1 MEDPAAEWEI
11 QESSPERDGGKV
23 GWILN
28 KGLVLGKK
36 VVITG
41 LVISSASLILPPV
54 VVISAIGFV
63 CSVPY
68 GVFLASYACTEKL
81 MSMLLPCPAT
91 GPVFL
96 KYGTIF
102 DDGEEFDADENQG
115 ETGWLNENS
124 FMEKEEEG
132 LGDDAIEE
140 IGMRIDLNGKGT
152 IGLDEGSILEDSH
165 RKDSSGKDIK
175 ELAKEVYATA
185 EENRNEGDV
194 HGFLDEEREKPPT
207 DTEVKIERRTK
218 GKELK
223 QMIEE
228 SDSEPPEEKDE
239 GAGTDENREGEE
251 VKFIRY
257 SDMEKECE
265 KLRED
270 TMEEVE
276 MRIELV
282 DEGKREFAGNDLENT
297 CEEGGIQKDDTM
309 KKNDDEAD
317 KGQFLGE
324 VKELSKDIE
333 LEVTT
338 EWIEKEPIAEER
350 SSVEPVDVDE
360 ISGIMAF
367 SEAVGESSSNI
378 GKKRAVEAKNLT
390 VQVYRDMD
398 AEEDEEP
405 VRETKGLLEK
415 IRDKGKIDC
424 SVEDK
429 QNVEKVIAGAEQDF
443 KVAMN
448 LEESGSE
455 FENKFLLGNVETR
468 RPMTEFER
476 KIENDIDEQTPE
488 ISKEFQEMR
497 SAGNMDLVPKE
508 MKLGENIDGSEQ
520 KDVKNIL
527 TTIDLVEGMGK
538 TISDG
543 RGAKERQEPLIDSAV
558 STQEAGY
565 IAINAQ
571 QDSQVNWEK
580 GTMISSNEDT
590 KETTHEGGLDLWE
603 HEKAASQ
610 SCSYLDNDNYDG
622 SQQSSGHLDH
632 HRRSN
637 FVDHTQ
643 FSRKDLATALDKECR
658 EEKIW
663 QQMNA
668 IRKIVGYKGSP
679 EQTCIEELKALYL
692 FTGVEPPA
700 SLNNHSDLVEVNN
713 MLHFL
718 MSILGVK

>member
-11 QESSPERDGGKV
+11 QESSPERDGGKL

-36 VVITG
+36 MVITG

-91 GPVFL
+91 GQAFL

-115 ETGWLNENS
+115 ESGWFNENS
-124 FMEKEEEG
+124 FVQKEGGG
-132 LGDDAIEE
+132 LGDDAVEE
-140 IGMRIDLNGKGT
+140 IGMRIDLNGKRT
-152 IGLDEGSILEDSH
+152 SGLDEGGILEYSH
-165 RKDSSGKDIK
+165 RKDSSGKDTK
-175 ELAKEVYATA
+175 EVTKEVYATA
-185 EENRNEGDV
+185 EENRNERHV
-194 HGFLDEEREKPPT
+194 HSFLDEEREKPPT
-207 DTEVKIERRTK
+207 DI
-218 GKELK
+218 
-223 QMIEE
+223 
-228 SDSEPPEEKDE
+228 D
-239 GAGTDENREGEE
+239 NRAGEE
-251 VKFIRY
+251 VKFKRY

-282 DEGKREFAGNDLENT
+282 DEGKREFAENDLEDT

-309 KKNDDEAD
+309 KKNDDGED

-333 LEVTT
+333 CEVTT
-338 EWIEKEPIAEER
+338 EWIEKEPITEER
-350 SSVEPVDVDE
+350 SGAEPVDVDE

-367 SEAVGESSSNI
+367 SEGVGESSSNI
-378 GKKRAVEAKNLT
+378 GKKRPVEAKNLT
-390 VQVYRDMD
+390 VQVFRDMD
-398 AEEDEEP
+398 AGEVEEV
-405 VRETKGLLEK
+405 VRETKGVSEK
-415 IRDKGKIDC
+415 IRDKGKIYC

-429 QNVEKVIAGAEQDF
+429 QNVETEIAGAEQDF
-443 KVAMN
+443 KVARN
-448 LEESGSE
+448 LEESGSG
-455 FENKFLLGNVETR
+455 FEKKFVLGNVETS
-468 RPMTEFER
+468 RPMIEFEQ
-476 KIENDIDEQTPE
+476 KIENDTDEQTPE
-488 ISKEFQEMR
+488 ISKELQEIG
-497 SAGNMDLVPKE
+497 STGNMDLVPKE
-508 MKLGENIDGSEQ
+508 MKLGENIAGSKQ

-543 RGAKERQEPLIDSAV
+543 RGAKERQEPRIDSAV
-558 STQEAGY
+558 STQEADY

-580 GTMISSNEDT
+580 GTMISSNEDA
-590 KETTHEGGLDLWE
+590 KETILEGGLDLWE
-603 HEKAASQ
+603 HEKAVSQ
-610 SCSYLDNDNYDG
+610 SYSYLDNDNYDG
-622 SQQSSGHLDH
+622 SQQSPGHLDH
-632 HRRSN
+632 HQCSD

-643 FSRKDLATALDKECR
+643 FSRKDLATALDKEHR